1 MSMPQKTPEYLNLP
15 TVRLTRHS
23 EVCCKIKMPTDKPE
37 VETEKM
43 TGGHVTELEENSDIS
58 KKFWQGQFN
67 WQRREV

>member
-1 MSMPQKTPEYLNLP
+1 
-15 TVRLTRHS
+15 
-23 EVCCKIKMPTDKPE
+23 MPTDKPE